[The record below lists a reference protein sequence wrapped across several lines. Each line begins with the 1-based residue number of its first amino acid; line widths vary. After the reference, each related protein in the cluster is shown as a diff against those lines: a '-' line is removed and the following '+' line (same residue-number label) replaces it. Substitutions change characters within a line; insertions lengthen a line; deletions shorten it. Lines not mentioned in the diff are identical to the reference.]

1 MDGPQRQ
8 DVFRPASTKFWLP
21 LLVGPF
27 LLLIGILFLLLPVFA
42 ATSHRESAAMVVVGV
57 CGVVLSLLG
66 LWLFSVA
73 FRLKGAVVRIG
84 DDGLELKAQL
94 WALWK
99 PKKFRAAR
107 IRWDEIQN
115 VKLCE
120 IDNFIL
126 PDRID
131 HNYILVTTQGQFV
144 VQTTVWGDQAR
155 RIAEL
160 VAERIRQPI
169 HVPDAASAAE
179 QAADCR
185 LSPAELWGVKLMR
198 GFGWLCTILTGL
210 FMLLIFIGLWGAKP
224 ADRPELV
231 LPLLIGGF
239 TLYGAASLRRFK
251 IRMG

>member
-8 DVFRPASTKFWLP
+8 QVFRPASTKFWMP

-27 LLLIGILFLLLPVFA
+27 LLLIGIVFLLLPVLVA
-42 ATSHRESAAMVVVGV
+42 ASGRGSVATVVVAI
-57 CGVVLSLLG
+57 CGMVLSLLG

-73 FRLKGAVVRIG
+73 FRLKGAVVRID

-94 WALWK
+94 WVLWR

-107 IRWDEIQN
+107 IRWDEIQD

-120 IDNFIL
+120 IDNFIV
-126 PDRID
+126 PGGID
-131 HNYILVTTQGQFV
+131 HNYILATTQGQFV

-169 HVPDAASAAE
+169 HVPDAAPGVS
-179 QAADCR
+179 
-185 LSPAELWGVKLMR
+185 SPQIAGSVR
-198 GFGWLCTILTGL
+198 PSC
-210 FMLLIFIGLWGAKP
+210 GA
-224 ADRPELV
+224 
-231 LPLLIGGF
+231 
-239 TLYGAASLRRFK
+239 
-251 IRMG
+251 